1 MLVSRNGDVKAN
13 VYQLTSGELE
23 DKIETES
30 GDTILKIG
38 LVPYEGFTNHTYM
51 IVRDIENKIVG
62 TMYCLERKVYLWR
75 LYLGDVFSYEHS
87 VYSVY
92 TTRGMLM
99 FGRHVSD
106 SSYPYTW
113 SWRGWSYEDGSEFF
127 SSTFETEYPMCL
139 ADWRPEA
146 VVTPRAMSYLYHGE
160 DLLSFTHKTHR
171 GVAILTYSWG
181 KLDSESNKKVEVK
194 MH

>member
-1 MLVSRNGDVKAN
+1 MLMSKNGNVKAN
-13 VYQLTSGELE
+13 VYNLTSGELE

-30 GDTILKIG
+30 GDTLLKIG

-51 IVRDIENKIVG
+51 IVRDTEDKLVG
-62 TMYCLERKVYLWR
+62 TMYCLDRKVYLWR
-75 LYLGDVFSYEHS
+75 LYLGHVFSFEHS

-113 SWRGWSYEDGSEFF
+113 SWRGWRYEDGSEFF
-127 SSTFETEYPMCL
+127 STTFETEYPMSL
-139 ADWRPEA
+139 ADWRPDA
-146 VVTPRAMSYLYHGE
+146 VVTPRTMSYLYHGE
-160 DLLSFTHKTHR
+160 DLLSFTQKTHR
-171 GVAILTYSWG
+171 GVAIFTYSWG
-181 KLDSESNKKVEVK
+181 NLKLENNRKVD
-194 MH
+194 M

>member
-1 MLVSRNGDVKAN
+1 MSRNGDVKAN

-62 TMYCLERKVYLWR
+62 TMYCLKRKVYLWR
-75 LYLGDVFSYEHS
+75 LYLGNVFSYEHS

-113 SWRGWSYEDGSEFF
+113 SWRRWSYEDGSEFF

-139 ADWRPEA
+139 TDWRPEA